1 MRIGSISEWWVYVG
15 LFFLFKFLMR
25 DVLCFCVGYISVW
38 GSFQF
43 VMGAFLCGVSFCV
56 WYEKFFAFHFF
67 AFFFWMMGIGL
78 CGIPRFEVFFGCG
91 IFHFFVKYL

>member
-25 DVLCFCVGYISVW
+25 DVLCFRVGYVSVS

-43 VMGAFLCGVSFCV
+43 VVGAFLCGVTFCV
-56 WYEKFFAFHFF
+56 WCEKFFVFSFF
-67 AFFFWMMGIGL
+67 PFFFLLMGIGL
-78 CGIPRFEVFFGCG
+78 CGIPQLEFFFFCG
-91 IFHFFVKYL
+91 IFLLFIEYL